1 MIFPLGGGDDWRPG
15 LGGSEMVAT
24 RGVAEDIAAAAVDE
38 ARIGRSVAAR
48 LAVSRHAVTRTL
60 VSRVILIVVVMMRG

>member
-24 RGVAEDIAAAAVDE
+24 RGVAEDITAAAV
-38 ARIGRSVAAR
+38 
-48 LAVSRHAVTRTL
+48 SRTMTHQ
-60 VSRVILIVVVMMRG
+60 GQHG